1 MSLYKEKL
9 GGEGELTPPE
19 GGIHFKTSKAM
30 SGVNFFDTVSDYD
43 FSSLKVY
50 VNDKL
55 TNIPANALTAAAGDD
70 IRIVSRSDPSN
81 PYPFFRPY
89 NKDYIASIEE
99 PLPFMGND
107 EFDNYF
113 RYCASLVSI
122 PENLF
127 INNPQITTF
136 YYCFYQCTS
145 LLSIPQ
151 GLFANNP
158 NATHFSSCFYGC
170 TSLTS
175 IPQGLF
181 ANNPNA
187 YSFYYC
193 FYQCTSLKSIPQ
205 GLFANNPNAVDFG
218 ACFQG
223 CTSLTSIP
231 QGLFDNNP
239 NATHFGSCFQGCT
252 SLTSIPLGLF
262 DKQPNAYMFGDC
274 FNNCKNLTVRVQIGS
289 TTTEWTHVGDVSD
302 FAENTAARGTVYCR
316 AGSNVYNAFLDDT
329 WRNVDVLTY

>member
-158 NATHFSSCFYGC
+158 NA
-170 TSLTS
+170 
-175 IPQGLF
+175 
-181 ANNPNA
+181 
-187 YSFYYC
+187 
-193 FYQCTSLKSIPQ
+193 
-205 GLFANNPNAVDFG
+205 VDFG

>member
-70 IRIVSRSDPSN
+70 IRIVSRPDPSN

-145 LLSIPQ
+145 L
-151 GLFANNP
+151 
-158 NATHFSSCFYGC
+158 
-170 TSLTS
+170 
-175 IPQGLF
+175 
-181 ANNPNA
+181 
-187 YSFYYC
+187 
-193 FYQCTSLKSIPQ
+193 KSIPR
-205 GLFANNPNAVDFG
+205 GLFDNNPNAVDFG
-218 ACFQG
+218 A
-223 CTSLTSIP
+223 
-231 QGLFDNNP
+231 
-239 NATHFGSCFQGCT
+239 CFQGCT

-262 DKQPNAYMFGDC
+262 DKQPNAYVFGDC

-316 AGSNVYNAFLDDT
+316 AGSNVYNAFLNDT